1 MPNNPAPK
9 ESLTDK
15 LFRLKKVSDL
25 QQNESQDQENQF
37 KKVLGT
43 SDLISLGVG
52 SCGGTG
58 MYLVAGMVAKTMA
71 GPAVVLSYL
80 IAGLAALL
88 SGLCYA
94 ELGVRVPHTTGSAY
108 VYTYVTVGEFV
119 AFIIGWNMILEY
131 IIGTA
136 SCARALSACFD
147 ILSSGAISNVT
158 SESSP
163 ALWSND
169 DQNPP
174 DIFAFVITLLMMMI
188 FFRGVKRSVM
198 FNHVMNAINLLA
210 CVVIISFGLW
220 FCRWHNWEHF
230 MPFGIKGVLH
240 GAATCFYAFIG
251 FDIIATTGEE
261 SKNPRRSI
269 PTAIIA
275 SLIIII
281 FAYTT
286 CAAIMTLVVPY
297 DHLDDRAG
305 LVQIWGQIGYP
316 VVQWIVSMGAVAAL
330 LASMFGSMFPMPRIA
345 YAMAKDGL
353 IFRFFATMNSRGV
366 PACANFWLSLAAAIC
381 ALYFSLEVLVE
392 MMSIGNSL

>member
-1 MPNNPAPK
+1 M
-9 ESLTDK
+9 
-15 LFRLKKVSDL
+15 
-25 QQNESQDQENQF
+25 
-37 KKVLGT
+37 
-43 SDLISLGVG
+43 
-52 SCGGTG
+52 
-58 MYLVAGMVAKTMA
+58 
-71 GPAVVLSYL
+71 
-80 IAGLAALL
+80 
-88 SGLCYA
+88 
-94 ELGVRVPHTTGSAY
+94 
-108 VYTYVTVGEFV
+108 
-119 AFIIGWNMILEY
+119 
-131 IIGTA
+131 
-136 SCARALSACFD
+136 
-147 ILSSGAISNVT
+147 
-158 SESSP
+158 
-163 ALWSND
+163 
-169 DQNPP
+169 
-174 DIFAFVITLLMMMI
+174 
-188 FFRGVKRSVM
+188 
-198 FNHVMNAINLLA
+198 
-210 CVVIISFGLW
+210 
-220 FCRWHNWEHF
+220 
-230 MPFGIKGVLH
+230 LH

-297 DHLDDRAG
+297 DQLDDRAG

-392 MMSIGNSL
+392 MMSIGNSSL